1 MWEFLSNLAHNP
13 ITFVVVGFVLVYV
26 FRYIKKGVISYN
38 GHGLNI
44 SSQDA
49 ERQILLRQWKHARL
63 ALEASVRK
71 LPEIVQKQLKKET
84 TDLVI
89 ERVNNAF
96 QEIILLN
103 HIDPKDE
110 TYVSLKQDELLNIVI
125 NNTTND
131 YFTSS
136 EFRDLFNDFIKDE
149 LTSLWLIRKTFKNNN

>member
-13 ITFVVVGFVLVYV
+13 ITFVVIGFVLVYV
-26 FRYIKKGVISYN
+26 FRYIKKGVISYS

-71 LPEIVQKQLKKET
+71 LPEEIQKQLKKET

-89 ERVNNAF
+89 ERVNNTF

-136 EFRDLFNDFIKDE
+136 EFRDFFNDFIKDE

>member
-13 ITFVVVGFVLVYV
+13 ITFVVIGFVLVYV
-26 FRYIKKGVISYN
+26 FRYIKKGVISYS

-63 ALEASVRK
+63 SLEASVRK

-136 EFRDLFNDFIKDE
+136 EFRDFFNDFIKDE

>member
-1 MWEFLSNLAHNP
+1 MWEFLKDLAHNP
-13 ITFVVVGFVLVYV
+13 ITFVVIGFVLVYV
-26 FRYIKKGVISYN
+26 FRYIKKGVISYS

-89 ERVNNAF
+89 ERVNNTF

-136 EFRDLFNDFIKDE
+136 EFRDFFYDFVKDE

>member
-1 MWEFLSNLAHNP
+1 MWEFLKDLAHNP
-13 ITFVVVGFVLVYV
+13 ITFVVIGFILVYV
-26 FRYIKKGVISYN
+26 FRYIKKGVISYS

-84 TDLVI
+84 TDLVV

-136 EFRDLFNDFIKDE
+136 EFRDFFNDFIKDE

>member
-13 ITFVVVGFVLVYV
+13 ITFVVIGFVLVYV
-26 FRYIKKGVISYN
+26 FRYIKKGVISYS

-71 LPEIVQKQLKKET
+71 LPEEIQKQLKKET
-84 TDLVI
+84 IDLVI
-89 ERVNNAF
+89 ERVNNTF

-136 EFRDLFNDFIKDE
+136 EFRDFFYDFVKDE

>member
-13 ITFVVVGFVLVYV
+13 ITFVVIGFVLVYV
-26 FRYIKKGVISYN
+26 FRYIKKGVISYS

-136 EFRDLFNDFIKDE
+136 EFRDFFNDFIKDE